1 MIYVM
6 AGIHG
11 EFDAYEKMLKKIKF
25 SDEDDLYI
33 LGNCIDHGPEPIKVL
48 QDMMLRPNVYPI
60 IGEHEYVAYKI
71 LSKLTKVL
79 ASGENNLDKE
89 MMTKLRRWQEDGGEV
104 TLEQFQSLDEDE
116 RLFIL
121 EYLEEFEPYDIVTVG
136 KKEYILVHAGL
147 EHFSPERELDDY
159 SIEELIFKPVDYSKV
174 YFKDKYLVTGH
185 TPTILQQGNSGKIIV
200 KNRHIAIDCGKV
212 FGGRLACICL
222 DTKKVYYV

>member
-60 IGEHEYVAYKI
+60 IGEHEYVAYRI

-89 MMTKLRRWQEDGGEV
+89 MMAKLRSWQEDGGEV

-147 EHFSPERELDDY
+147 DNFSPDRELDDY

-185 TPTILQQGNSGKIIV
+185 TPTVLQPGNTGKIIV

-212 FGGRLACICL
+212 FGGKLACICL

>member
-25 SDEDDLYI
+25 SEDDDLYV

-48 QDMMLRPNVYPI
+48 QDMMMRPNVYPI
-60 IGEHEYVAYKI
+60 IGEREYVAYRI
-71 LSKLTKVL
+71 LSKLTKTL
-79 ASGENNLDKE
+79 ASGESTLDGE
-89 MMTKLRRWQEDGGEV
+89 MMKKLRKWQEDGGET
-104 TLEQFQSLDEDE
+104 TLEKFQSLDKEE
-116 RLFIL
+116 RSYIL
-121 EYLEEFEPYDIVTVG
+121 EYLEEFEPYDIVTVN

-147 EHFSPERELDDY
+147 DNFAPERELDDY
-159 SIEELIFKPVDYSKV
+159 AIEELIFHSADYNKV
-174 YFKDKYLVTGH
+174 YFKNKYLVTGH
-185 TPTILQQGNSGKIIV
+185 TPTILQQGNTGKIVV

-212 FGGRLACICL
+212 FGGKLACICL

>member
-11 EFDAYEKMLKKIKF
+11 EFEAYEKMLKKIKF
-25 SDEDDLYI
+25 SDEDDLYV

-48 QDMMLRPNVYPI
+48 HDMMARPNVYPI
-60 IGEHEYVAYKI
+60 IGEREYVAYRI
-71 LSKLTKVL
+71 LSKLTEAL
-79 ASGENNLDKE
+79 SNGESELDRE
-89 MMTKLRRWQEDGGEV
+89 MMKTLRKWQADGGEV
-104 TLEQFQSLDEDE
+104 TLEKFQELDMEE
-116 RLFIL
+116 RSYIL

-147 EHFSPERELDDY
+147 DNFSPERDLEDY
-159 SIEELIFKPVDYSKV
+159 KIEELIFHTADYNKV

-185 TPTILQQGNSGKIIV
+185 TPTVLQSGNVGKIIV